1 MKPTSLKSKYVELL
15 SSKSTAGHDL
25 ILECLKTYGVY
36 GLYELAEK
44 QLYDFC
50 RVKIIFYLCKIS

>member
-25 ILECLKTYGVY
+25 ILECLNTFGVY

-50 RVKIIFYLCKIS
+50 RIKGLV

>member
-15 SSKSTAGHDL
+15 SKNSTADNDL
-25 ILECLKTYGVY
+25 ILECLNTYGVY

-50 RVKIIFYLCKIS
+50 RIKGLV

>member
-15 SSKSTAGHDL
+15 SKNSTVNNNL
-25 ILECLKTYGVY
+25 ILECLNTFGVY

-44 QLYDFC
+44 QLYDVC
-50 RVKIIFYLCKIS
+50 RIKGLV

>member
-1 MKPTSLKSKYVELL
+1 MKPTSLKSKYIELL
-15 SSKSTAGHDL
+15 SKSSTVNNYL
-25 ILECLKTYGVY
+25 ILECLNTFGVY

-50 RVKIIFYLCKIS
+50 RIKRLI

>member
-1 MKPTSLKSKYVELL
+1 MKPTSFKSQLIEVL
-15 SSKSTAGHDL
+15 SSKSTVDNDL
-25 ILECLKTYGVY
+25 ILECLNTFGVY

-50 RVKIIFYLCKIS
+50 RIKRLI